1 MKQLLIAAAIVL
13 FGIANMVMLV
23 KTGPTL
29 DPKPVVPLAPL
40 VRVLSVTPETVLM
53 TASTHGTVAPRT
65 ETELT
70 PEISG
75 RVMGVSSAMVSGGFF
90 KKGEVL
96 VSVERLDYELALEQA
111 KANLARSDSEV
122 TNARKTNSRQVD
134 LAEKKL
140 ASDSA
145 TDDAL
150 NRLRVTEATLQE
162 ARALLAKAVRDLER
176 TDLVAPYD
184 GRVRSKRVDVGQF
197 VNRGNPVA
205 TIYATDYVEV
215 RLPIK
220 DKELE
225 FVDVPLAGNTLVH
238 STNLALV
245 KLNAKFGGDRYE
257 WIGEVVRTEGEIDPR
272 TRMINV
278 VARVLSPYETDGDK
292 PPLSIGLF
300 VGAEIQGQ
308 SFDDVVVLPRIALR
322 GDSRVYVVDAENR
335 LQFRDVVVL
344 READDQI
351 YIQGGLRVGERVCIS
366 PLDVVVEGMRVRVPN
381 PGNEVAAR

>member
-1 MKQLLIAAAIVL
+1 MKQLLIAVAIVL

-23 KTGPTL
+23 KSGPTL

-40 VRVLSVTPETVLM
+40 VRVLNVTPETVQM
-53 TASTHGTVAPRT
+53 TASTYGTVAPRT
-65 ETELT
+65 ESELT

-75 RVMGVSSAMVSGGFF
+75 RVMAVSSAMVSGGFF
-90 KKGEVL
+90 KKGQVL
-96 VSVERLDYELALEQA
+96 VTVEPLDYELALEQA
-111 KANLARSDSEV
+111 KANLARSESEV
-122 TNARKTNSRQVD
+122 VNARKTNSRQID
-134 LAEKKL
+134 LAKKNL

-150 NRLRVTEATLQE
+150 NRLHVTQAILQE
-162 ARALLAKAVRDLER
+162 ARARLAKAVRDLER
-176 TDLVAPYD
+176 TELVAPYD

-220 DKELE
+220 DEELE
-225 FVDVPLAGNTLVH
+225 FVDVPLAGNSALD
-238 STNLALV
+238 STNLASV
-245 KLNAKFGGDRYE
+245 NLNANFGGNRFE
-257 WIGEVVRTEGEIDPR
+257 WTGEVVRTEGEIDPQ

-278 VARVLSPYETDGDK
+278 VARVLSPYETDGNK

-322 GDSRVYVVDAENR
+322 GDSLVYVVDAENR

-344 READDQI
+344 REVNDQI
-351 YIQGGLRVGERVCIS
+351 YIRGGLKAGERVCIS
-366 PLDVVVEGMRVRVPN
+366 PLEIVVEGMRVRVPN
-381 PGNEVAAR
+381 PGNEVATR

>member
-1 MKQLLIAAAIVL
+1 VKQLLIAAAVVL

-23 KTGPTL
+23 MSGPTL

-40 VRVLSVTPETVLM
+40 VRVITVALETVLM

-65 ETELT
+65 ESELT
-70 PEISG
+70 PEVSG
-75 RVMGVSSAMVSGGFF
+75 RVISVSSAMVSGGFF

-96 VSVERLDYELALEQA
+96 VTVEPLDYELAVEQA
-111 KANLARSDSEV
+111 KANLARSESEV
-122 TNARKTNSRQVD
+122 TNARKTNSRQTD
-134 LAEKKL
+134 LAKKKL

-162 ARALLAKAVRDLER
+162 ARARLAKAVRDLER
-176 TDLVAPYD
+176 TELVAPYD

-220 DKELE
+220 DEELE
-225 FVDVPLAGNTLVH
+225 FVDVPLAGNTVVDA
-238 STNLALV
+238 TNLALV
-245 KLNAKFGGDRYE
+245 KLNANFGGDRFE
-257 WIGEVVRTEGEIDPR
+257 WKGEVVRTEGEIDPQ

-300 VGAEIQGQ
+300 VSAEIQGQ
-308 SFDDVVVLPRIALR
+308 SFDDVVSLPRIALR

-344 READDQI
+344 REVEDQI
-351 YIQGGLRVGERVCIS
+351 YIKGGLRAGERVCIS
-366 PLDVVVEGMRVRVPN
+366 PLEIVVEGMRVRMPN
-381 PGNEVAAR
+381 PDNEVAAR

>member
-1 MKQLLIAAAIVL
+1 VKQLLIAAAIVL

>member
-1 MKQLLIAAAIVL
+1 MKQLLIATAIVM
-13 FGIANMVMLV
+13 FGVANMVMLI
-23 KTGPTL
+23 KSGPTL

-40 VRVLSVTPETVLM
+40 VRVVTVTPETVRM
-53 TASTHGTVAPRT
+53 TTSTHGTVAPRT
-65 ETELT
+65 ESELT

-75 RVMGVSSAMVSGGFF
+75 RVLAVSSAMVSGGFF
-90 KKGEVL
+90 KKGDVL
-96 VSVERLDYELALEQA
+96 VTVEPLDYELALEQA
-111 KANLARSDSEV
+111 RANLARSESEV
-122 TNARKTNSRQVD
+122 TNARKTNSRQMD
-134 LAEKKL
+134 LAKKNL

-150 NRLRVTEATLQE
+150 NRLLVTEATLQE
-162 ARALLAKAVRDLER
+162 AKARLAKAVRDLER
-176 TDLVAPYD
+176 TELVAPYD

-205 TIYATDYVEV
+205 IIYATDYVEV

-220 DKELE
+220 DEELE
-225 FVDVPLAGNTLVH
+225 FVDMPLAGNTVVDGA
-238 STNLALV
+238 NLAVV
-245 KLNAKFGGDRYE
+245 KLNANFGGDHYE
-257 WIGEVVRTEGEIDPR
+257 WTGEVVRTEGEIDPQ

-322 GDSRVYVVDAENR
+322 GDSHVYVVDAENR

-344 READDQI
+344 READEQI
-351 YIQGGLRVGERVCIS
+351 YIKGGLKAGERVCIS
-366 PLDVVVEGMRVRVPN
+366 PLDIVVEGMRVRLPN
-381 PGNEVAAR
+381 PTNEVAAR

>member
-1 MKQLLIAAAIVL
+1 VKQLLIATAIVM
-13 FGIANMVMLV
+13 FGVANMVMLI
-23 KTGPTL
+23 KSGPTL

-40 VRVLSVTPETVLM
+40 VRVVTVTPETVRM
-53 TASTHGTVAPRT
+53 TTSTHGTVAPRT
-65 ETELT
+65 ESELT

-75 RVMGVSSAMVSGGFF
+75 RVLAVSSAMVSGGFF
-90 KKGEVL
+90 KKGDVL
-96 VSVERLDYELALEQA
+96 VTVEPLDYELALEQA
-111 KANLARSDSEV
+111 RANLARSESEV
-122 TNARKTNSRQVD
+122 TNARKTNSRQMD
-134 LAEKKL
+134 LAKKNL

-150 NRLRVTEATLQE
+150 NRLLVTEATLQE
-162 ARALLAKAVRDLER
+162 AKARLAKAVRDLER
-176 TDLVAPYD
+176 TELVAPYD

-205 TIYATDYVEV
+205 IIYATDYVEV

-220 DKELE
+220 DEELE
-225 FVDVPLAGNTLVH
+225 FVDMPLAGNTVVDGA
-238 STNLALV
+238 NLAVV
-245 KLNAKFGGDRYE
+245 KLNANFGGDHYE
-257 WIGEVVRTEGEIDPR
+257 WTGEVVRTEGEIDPQ

-322 GDSRVYVVDAENR
+322 GDSHVYVVDAENR

-344 READDQI
+344 READEQI
-351 YIQGGLRVGERVCIS
+351 YIKGGLKAGERVCIS
-366 PLDVVVEGMRVRVPN
+366 PLDIVVEGMRVRLPN
-381 PGNEVAAR
+381 PTNEVAAR

>member
-1 MKQLLIAAAIVL
+1 MKQLLIAAAVVL

-23 KTGPTL
+23 MSGPTL

-40 VRVLSVTPETVLM
+40 VRVITVALETVLM

-65 ETELT
+65 ESELT
-70 PEISG
+70 PEVSG
-75 RVMGVSSAMVSGGFF
+75 RVISVSSAMVSGGFF

-96 VSVERLDYELALEQA
+96 VTVEPLDYELAVEQA
-111 KANLARSDSEV
+111 KANLARSESEV
-122 TNARKTNSRQVD
+122 TNARKTNSRQTD
-134 LAEKKL
+134 LAKKKL

-162 ARALLAKAVRDLER
+162 ARARLAKAVRDLER
-176 TDLVAPYD
+176 TELVAPYD

-220 DKELE
+220 DEELE
-225 FVDVPLAGNTLVH
+225 FVDVPLAGNTVVDA
-238 STNLALV
+238 TNLALV
-245 KLNAKFGGDRYE
+245 KLNANFGGDRFE
-257 WIGEVVRTEGEIDPR
+257 WKGEVVRTEGEIDPQ

-300 VGAEIQGQ
+300 VSAEIQGQ
-308 SFDDVVVLPRIALR
+308 SFDDVVSLPRIALR

-344 READDQI
+344 REVEDQI
-351 YIQGGLRVGERVCIS
+351 YIKGGLRAGERVCIS
-366 PLDVVVEGMRVRVPN
+366 PLEIVVEGMRVRMPN
-381 PGNEVAAR
+381 PDNEVAAR

>member
-1 MKQLLIAAAIVL
+1 MKQLLIAAAILL
-13 FGIANMVMLV
+13 FGITNMVMLV
-23 KTGPTL
+23 KSGPTL

-40 VRVLSVTPETVLM
+40 VRVLNVTPETVQM
-53 TASTHGTVAPRT
+53 TASTYGTVAPRT
-65 ETELT
+65 ESELT

-75 RVMGVSSAMVSGGFF
+75 RVMAVSSAMVSGGFF
-90 KKGEVL
+90 KKGQVL
-96 VSVERLDYELALEQA
+96 VTVEPLDYELALEQA
-111 KANLARSDSEV
+111 KANLARSESEV
-122 TNARKTNSRQVD
+122 LNARKTNSRQID
-134 LAEKKL
+134 LAKKNL

-150 NRLRVTEATLQE
+150 NRLHVTQAILQE
-162 ARALLAKAVRDLER
+162 ARARLAKAVRDLER
-176 TDLVAPYD
+176 TELVAPYD

-220 DKELE
+220 DEELE
-225 FVDVPLAGNTLVH
+225 FVDVPLAGNSALD
-238 STNLALV
+238 STNLASV
-245 KLNAKFGGDRYE
+245 NLNANFGGNRFE
-257 WIGEVVRTEGEIDPR
+257 WTGEVVRTEGEIDPQ

-322 GDSRVYVVDAENR
+322 GDSLVYVVDAENR

-344 READDQI
+344 REVNDQV
-351 YIQGGLRVGERVCIS
+351 YIRGGLKAGERVCIS
-366 PLDVVVEGMRVRVPN
+366 PLEIVVEGMRVRVPN
-381 PGNEVAAR
+381 PGNEVATR

>member
-1 MKQLLIAAAIVL
+1 
-13 FGIANMVMLV
+13 MVMLV
-23 KTGPTL
+23 KSGPTL

-40 VRVLSVTPETVLM
+40 VRVLNVTPETVQM
-53 TASTHGTVAPRT
+53 TASTYGTVAPRT
-65 ETELT
+65 ESELT

-75 RVMGVSSAMVSGGFF
+75 RVMAVSSAMVSGGFF
-90 KKGEVL
+90 KKGQVL
-96 VSVERLDYELALEQA
+96 VTVEPLDYELALEQA
-111 KANLARSDSEV
+111 KANLARSESEV
-122 TNARKTNSRQVD
+122 VNARKTNSRQID
-134 LAEKKL
+134 LAKKNL

-150 NRLRVTEATLQE
+150 NRLHVTQAILQE
-162 ARALLAKAVRDLER
+162 ARARLAKAVRDLER
-176 TDLVAPYD
+176 TELVAPYD

-220 DKELE
+220 DEELE
-225 FVDVPLAGNTLVH
+225 FVDVPLAGNSALD
-238 STNLALV
+238 STNLASV
-245 KLNAKFGGDRYE
+245 NLNANFGGNRFE
-257 WIGEVVRTEGEIDPR
+257 WTGEVVRTEGEIDPQ

-278 VARVLSPYETDGDK
+278 VARVLSPYETDGNK

-322 GDSRVYVVDAENR
+322 GDSLVYVVDAENR

-344 READDQI
+344 REVNDQI
-351 YIQGGLRVGERVCIS
+351 YIRGGLKAGERVCIS
-366 PLDVVVEGMRVRVPN
+366 PLEIVVEGMRVRVPN
-381 PGNEVAAR
+381 PGNEVATR

>member
-1 MKQLLIAAAIVL
+1 MKQPLIAAAIVL
-13 FGIANMVMLV
+13 FGIVNMVMLV
-23 KTGPTL
+23 KSGPTM
-29 DPKPVVPLAPL
+29 DSKPVVALAPL
-40 VRVLSVTPETVLM
+40 VRVLAVTPETVLM
-53 TASTHGTVAPRT
+53 TSSTHGTVAPRT
-65 ETELT
+65 ESELT

-75 RVMGVSSAMVSGGFF
+75 RVMAVSSAMVSGGFF

-96 VSVERLDYELALEQA
+96 VSVEPLDYELALEQA
-111 KANLARSDSEV
+111 KANLARSESEE
-122 TNARKTNSRQVD
+122 TNARKSNSRQID
-134 LAEKKL
+134 LAKKHL

-150 NRLRVTEATLQE
+150 NRLQVAQATLQE
-162 ARALLAKAVRDLER
+162 ARARLAKAVRDLER
-176 TDLVAPYD
+176 TELVAPYD

-220 DKELE
+220 DEELE
-225 FVDVPLAGNTLVH
+225 FVDVPLTGNTLVD

-245 KLNAKFGGDRYE
+245 KLNANFGGDRYE
-257 WIGEVVRTEGEIDPR
+257 WTGEVVRTEGEIDPQ

-300 VGAEIQGQ
+300 VGAEIQGL

-335 LQFRDVVVL
+335 LQFRDVLLL
-344 READDQI
+344 RKADDQI
-351 YIQGGLRVGERVCIS
+351 YIKGGLQAGERVCIS

-381 PGNEVAAR
+381 PGNEVAIR